1 VLFAARQEKM
11 KILKKKKA
19 IERKRNELV
28 KCSTLG
34 SFTESDLGKLCGS
47 IRLKEDPIEIQ
58 KKMREEWERS
68 YLQL

>member
-1 VLFAARQEKM
+1 MLFATRQEKM
-11 KILKKKKA
+11 KILEKKKA
-19 IERKRNELV
+19 IERKKNELV
-28 KCSTLG
+28 KCTSLG